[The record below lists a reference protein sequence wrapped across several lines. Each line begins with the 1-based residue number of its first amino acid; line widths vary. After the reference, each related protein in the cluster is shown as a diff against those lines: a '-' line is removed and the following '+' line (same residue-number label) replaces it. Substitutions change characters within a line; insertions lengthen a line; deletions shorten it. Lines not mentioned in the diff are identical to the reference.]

1 MKKHYREELGSLK
14 ETVLRM
20 GGLVEQMTHRA
31 IQALVER
38 KIEML
43 AEVNAMESQVNQ
55 LHIDIDEICLEMIA
69 LRQPTAADLRFIT
82 AAMKINTDME
92 RIGDQAIN
100 ICERAQFLLTVP
112 PVKPLIDIPRMA
124 KLAQEAVRKSLDA
137 FVRRDPDLARQVIE
151 GDDEV
156 DSLRD
161 QVFRELLVYMMAD
174 TATIPRALA
183 LILVSRNLERIADH
197 ATNIAEDVI
206 YIVRG
211 EDVRERGDKELRK
224 GLRVPVGTPVPPS
237 M

>member
-1 MKKHYREELGSLK
+1 MKKHYREELGNLR

-43 AEVNAMESQVNQ
+43 AEVKAMENQVNQ

-69 LRQPTAADLRFIT
+69 LRQPTAADLRFIA

-100 ICERAQFLLTVP
+100 ITERAEFLLAVP

-124 KLAQEAVRKSLDA
+124 EIAKEMLRDALDA
-137 FVRRDPDLARQVIE
+137 FVNGNVELAYDTIKKDDL
-151 GDDEV
+151 V
-156 DSLRD
+156 DQLKD
-161 QVFRELLVYMMAD
+161 QVFRELLTYMMAD
-174 TATIPRALA
+174 QGTVQRSLD
-183 LILVSRNLERIADH
+183 LILVSRHVERIADH
-197 ATNIAEDVI
+197 ATNICEDVI
-206 YIVRG
+206 FMVKG
-211 EDVRERGDKELRK
+211 KDVRHQGPLA
-224 GLRVPVGTPVPPS
+224 
-237 M
+237 

>member
-1 MKKHYREELGSLK
+1 MKKHYREELGNLR

-43 AEVNAMESQVNQ
+43 PEVTAMEAQVNQ

-69 LRQPTAADLRFIT
+69 LRQPTAVDLRFIA

-100 ICERAQFLLTVP
+100 ITERAEFLLTVP

-124 KLAQEAVRKSLDA
+124 EIAKEMLRDALDA
-137 FVRRDPDLARQVIE
+137 FVNGNDALAYETIKKDDL
-151 GDDEV
+151 V
-156 DSLRD
+156 DHLKD
-161 QVFRELLVYMMAD
+161 QVFRELLTYMMAD
-174 TATIPRALA
+174 PTTIARGLE
-183 LILVSRNLERIADH
+183 LILVSRYVERIADH
-197 ATNIAEDVI
+197 ATNICENVI
-206 YIVRG
+206 FMVKG
-211 EDVRERGDKELRK
+211 KDVRHQGPLA
-224 GLRVPVGTPVPPS
+224 
-237 M
+237 

>member
-1 MKKHYREELGSLK
+1 MKKHYREELGSLR

-43 AEVNAMESQVNQ
+43 PEVTAMEAQVNQ

-100 ICERAQFLLTVP
+100 ITERAEFLLTVP
-112 PVKPLIDIPRMA
+112 PLKPLIDIPRMA
-124 KLAQEAVRKSLDA
+124 KIAKEMLRDALDA
-137 FVRRDPDLARQVIE
+137 FVNGNDALAYETIKKDDL
-151 GDDEV
+151 V
-156 DSLRD
+156 DQLKD
-161 QVFRELLVYMMAD
+161 QVFRELLTYMIAD
-174 TATIPRALA
+174 PTTIPRGLD
-183 LILVSRNLERIADH
+183 LILVSRHVERIADH
-197 ATNIAEDVI
+197 ATNICEDVI
-206 YIVRG
+206 FMVKG
-211 EDVRERGDKELRK
+211 KDVRHQGPLA
-224 GLRVPVGTPVPPS
+224 
-237 M
+237 